1 MTDDVVTRHKLDFI
15 AGFMENESSS
25 AARSTKASGSLAAS
39 RYRVSFIAKD
49 ALDLPSYLGS
59 TLRGAFGH
67 AFRTVACPAPH
78 GDCPLPSQCPYHLI
92 FETSPPPG
100 SEVLRTHEEIPRP
113 FVIAPALTQA
123 DTRRSAAE
131 PSKEVCRTARKGLLD
146 VRTTDTRWSVAEPS
160 KEVCDVRT
168 MESGQ
173 PGRQQFNPGDE
184 VSFELILI
192 GHAQEF
198 FPYFVVA
205 LREVDRIG
213 RGRRTVELQRI
224 EALRPISGSS
234 VIRPLDRF
242 EPDLVPPP
250 DRVEPD
256 PIPPPDQGE
265 VRRGFSGPGNF
276 ASDNGEARVVYD
288 AADNLVR
295 GAADSITL
303 EDCATLPLSQSPLT
317 IEFLTQTRLK
327 HEGRFVRHPVF
338 HVVFRR
344 LLGRLS
350 SLARFHGGA
359 PMELDFRGL
368 IEQAASIRLVQDDT
382 KWTRWQRYS
391 SRQDRRMEWEGII
404 GRAIYE
410 GEFAPFWK
418 FLKFGELVQVGHGAT
433 FGLGKYRIAAAQAGG
448 SETVAD

>member
-1 MTDDVVTRHKLDFI
+1 M
-15 AGFMENESSS
+15 
-25 AARSTKASGSLAAS
+25 
-39 RYRVSFIAKD
+39 
-49 ALDLPSYLGS
+49 P
-59 TLRGAFGH
+59 GAD
-67 AFRTVACPAPH
+67 

-131 PSKEVCRTARKGLLD
+131 PRRRSPESAEGTLVERSGTSKGVRELRQPEEVSRTARKGLLD
-146 VRTTDTRWSVAEPS
+146 VRT
-160 KEVCDVRT
+160 
-168 MESGQ
+168 MESRQ

-192 GHAQEF
+192 GRAQEF

-242 EPDLVPPP
+242 EPNLVPPP
-250 DRVEPD
+250 DRAEPD
-256 PIPPPDQGE
+256 PIPPPDQGRGE
-265 VRRGFSGPGNF
+265 PALRSESDEWVRRGFSGPGNF
-276 ASDNGEARVVYD
+276 ASDSGEARVVYD

-303 EDCATLPLSQSPLT
+303 EDCATLPLPQGPLT

-327 HEGRFVRHPVF
+327 HEGRFIRHPVF

-350 SLARFHGGA
+350 SLARFHCGA
-359 PMELDFRGL
+359 PMEVDFRGL

-410 GEFAPFWK
+410 GEFTPFWK
-418 FLKFGELVQVGHGAT
+418 FLKFGELVHVGHGAT
-433 FGLGKYRIAAAQAGG
+433 FGLGKYTIQG
-448 SETVAD
+448 